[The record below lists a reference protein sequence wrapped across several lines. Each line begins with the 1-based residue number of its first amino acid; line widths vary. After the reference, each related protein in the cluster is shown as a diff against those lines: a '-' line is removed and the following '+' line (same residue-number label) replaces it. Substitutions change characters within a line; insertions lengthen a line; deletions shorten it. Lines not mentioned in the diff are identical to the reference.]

1 MLKRPK
7 SQQSAGQLLKPDCT
21 MPPTLVW
28 RFPSDYTGSLG
39 QVGLI
44 SSASSHEPGEWTVL
58 MNDSWIVPAI
68 FLVMS
73 NFGLYH
79 TYVGVL

>member
-1 MLKRPK
+1 MRKRPK
-7 SQQSAGQLLKPDCT
+7 SQQSAGQPLKLDCT

-28 RFPSDYTGSLG
+28 RSPSDYMGSLG
-39 QVGLI
+39 QVDLI
-44 SSASSHEPGEWTVL
+44 SSASFHEAGEWTVL
-58 MNDSWIVPAI
+58 MNVSWIVPAI